1 MMKRKIC
8 FTLILIGSLF
18 IIGCNKDNNKDTEVQ
33 PTANVEDTNTN
44 INNMSNSD
52 AEYDV
57 ENINID
63 KAGEIVKEC
72 RNLCNITYSTIA
84 QTDKINCWI
93 TLEGNKQELLLHKA
107 EITNLIKTIPNYKTI
122 TIRLTESGMAYPFSD
137 EKIIK

>member
-44 INNMSNSD
+44 INNMSNSET
-52 AEYDV
+52 EYDV

-63 KAGEIVKEC
+63 KAREVVEDCKS
-72 RNLCNITYSTIA
+72 LCNITYSTIA

-93 TLEGNKQELLLHKA
+93 TLEGNKQELSLHKS
-107 EITNLIKTIPNYKTI
+107 EIINLIKTIPNYKTI
-122 TIRLTESGMAYPFSD
+122 TIRFTESGMVYPFLD
-137 EKIIK
+137 EKIVK

>member
-1 MMKRKIC
+1 MKRKIC
-8 FTLILIGSLF
+8 FILILIGGLSM
-18 IIGCNKDNNKDTEVQ
+18 IGCNKDAEIQ
-33 PTANVEDTNTN
+33 PTVNVEDTNTN
-44 INNMSNSD
+44 IKNTSNSD
-52 AEYDV
+52 PEYDV

-63 KAGEIVKEC
+63 KAGEVVKEC
-72 RNLCNITYSTIA
+72 GNLCNITYSTIA

-93 TLEGNKQELLLHKA
+93 TLEGNKQELLLHKT